1 MNASVLVTGAAGFV
15 GVNVVRCLAAQGT
28 AVTALVREQPDTTVE
43 RYLAPYRQLIRFE
56 IGDVRDRAAMAAL
69 VRDHAPQAVIHAAAV
84 TSAQAE
90 LNDPAGFLDVNLGG
104 TLNLLEAARL
114 AGCRRFVLVSST
126 GLYGAPAL
134 PDLPVDESSTLQI
147 SGLYTI
153 AKQAGEQLCARYR
166 ELYGLSAVAG
176 RLSTAYGPMERPTD
190 SRNAMSPV
198 HQLMTAARAGT
209 PLRIAGAHRRRDTV
223 YIDDAAELL
232 TRLALADRLQYDV
245 YNVAAGEAPT
255 TAELAAAIARLVGGW
270 QWTAV
275 ADGDDAQMTI
285 RPSSE
290 RAAPSMR
297 RAAQD
302 LCFTPRF
309 PYAAGLQAALAWFN
323 DQPTVLE

>member
-43 RYLAPYRQLIRFE
+43 RYLAPFRQLIHFA
-56 IGDVRDRAAMAAL
+56 IGDVRDRAAMTAL
-69 VRDHAPQAVIHAAAV
+69 VSDRMPQAVIHAAAV

-90 LNDPAGFLDVNLGG
+90 LDDPAGFLDVNLGG

-134 PDLPVDESSTLQI
+134 PDLPIDESAPLQI
-147 SGLYTI
+147 NGLYTI

-166 ELYGLSAVAG
+166 ALYGLSAVAG
-176 RLSTAYGPMERPTD
+176 RLSTAYGPLERPTD

-198 HQLMTAARAGT
+198 HQLVAAARAGT
-209 PLRIAGAHRRRDTV
+209 PLRIAGAQRRRDTV

-232 TRLALADRLQYDV
+232 TRLALADQLHYDV

-255 TAELAAAIARLVGGW
+255 TAELADEIARQLGGW

-275 ADGDDAQMTI
+275 ADGEDAQMTV
-285 RPSSE
+285 RPGSE

-302 LCFTPRF
+302 LRFAPRF
-309 PYAAGLQAALAWFN
+309 PFAAGLQAYLAWL
-323 DQPTVLE
+323 DGESTQ